1 LASRVIVLGFIL
13 VIFITILVYMVE
25 FFIPLSAKADMNTYC
40 RNTLFKMEVM
50 GGLSKDDK
58 DDLQNELES
67 KGFSNIIINGTPFAK
82 HGKEITLHVE
92 AEYTYS
98 KLTGLFI
105 RRNISR
111 QMVYKK
117 MSIARKVVN

>member
-25 FFIPLSAKADMNTYC
+25 FFIPLSAKADMNTCC
-40 RNTLFKMEVM
+40 RNALLRMEM
-50 GGLSKDDK
+50 LGGLSMDDK
-58 DDLQNELES
+58 SDLQNELES
-67 KGFSNIIINGTPFAK
+67 KGFFNTVINGTPFAK
-82 HGKEITLHVE
+82 HGEEITLHVE
-92 AEYTYS
+92 AEYTHS

-111 QMVYKK
+111 QMIYKK
-117 MSIARKVVN
+117 TSIARRVVN